1 MSGKKEGGGS
11 STIRTGEIVIEAL
24 QKKIKTE
31 TTRIK
36 NKKTAK
42 ASSAATQTKVTS
54 KGDTHSI
61 VSQPACSNVTK
72 KVTSISVPKVSIEV
86 KSMEM
91 YAENRVVDSVFE
103 SITTQGIA
111 VISKS
116 MTITQLKEECR
127 VRDPKA
133 KGLSTM
139 KKAQLLEILVEGS
152 EVEGS
157 REWKKKKKEEI
168 LKKHVHKSLCHHHLL
183 ANPRNLPAPS
193 NVAGSRSHKKRFE
206 CAVCDVNHQW
216 LCDRTPYRSCAQCDF
231 DICAACYEIESLPSA
246 EKELLLKCK
255 YDRIKRDQEERARK
269 YREQQQELQERR
281 RRREEET
288 QRRIEEET
296 RNIPALIKCPPPAN
310 LDPDNK
316 LKFSVWT
323 SCGYECDGWHSY
335 EGPPRKTFNSSYDT
349 LKEANQRVEYVFYYE
364 NPWGLK
370 KEEMQV
376 DSDTIKSKGVRF
388 MTSRPDDSERWTVS
402 AMPSIA
408 FDYINDVEVE
418 HEAVRSFF

>member
-1 MSGKKEGGGS
+1 MSGKKEGGENPK
-11 STIRTGEIVIEAL
+11 RTGEAVIDAL
-24 QKKIKTE
+24 QKKIKAE
-31 TTRIK
+31 TMRIQ
-36 NKKTAK
+36 NKKIAK
-42 ASSAATQTKVTS
+42 ASSATTLINVTS
-54 KGDTHSI
+54 KGDAQSI
-61 VSQPACSNVTK
+61 VSQPACSNVAT
-72 KVTSISVPKVSIEV
+72 KVTSSSVPKASIDV
-86 KSMEM
+86 KSKETT
-91 YAENRVVDSVFE
+91 AQIRAVDSVFE
-103 SITTQGIA
+103 SITKQSIPI
-111 VISKS
+111 ISKT

-127 VRDPKA
+127 VRDPRA

-157 REWKKKKKEEI
+157 RQWKKKKEQEI
-168 LKKHVHKSLCHHHLL
+168 LQKHVHKSLCHHHLL

-216 LCDRTPYRSCAQCDF
+216 LCDKTPYRSCALCDF

-255 YDRIKRDQEERARK
+255 YDRIKKDQEERARK
-269 YREQQQELQERR
+269 YREQQQELQERW

-288 QRRIEEET
+288 QRRIEAEI

-323 SCGYECDGWHSY
+323 SCGYEHDRWHSY
-335 EGPPRKTFNSSYDT
+335 GGPPRKEFNSSHDT
-349 LKEANQRVEYVFYYE
+349 LNDANQRVEYVFYYK

-376 DSDTIKSKGVRF
+376 DSDTIKSKGVRL

-402 AMPSIA
+402 VLPSIA
-408 FDYINDVEVE
+408 FDYINDGG
-418 HEAVRSFF
+418 R